1 MFLIV
6 RFGIKLSVMNTSS
19 SAPIFSKE
27 FIQHYNSGFLLNN
40 FPNIRTKREIIARW
54 IKELKSGKLDSL
66 KEEEVKS
73 RFVIDIFGR
82 VLDYKFDHSKNW
94 FLKEEAKMISSG
106 KKSDAA
112 LGYFGINKSS
122 DDVRAV
128 IEIKDAKTDLEKKQ
142 NRKIKISTV
151 EQAFEY
157 GENIGNKCRWVI
169 VSNFKEIRFYNRS
182 SPEIYQCYNLQDLAD
197 ESVLKEFILLFHKD
211 RFISFNKDSQ
221 TDKLYSVSFKPII
234 KKDKN
239 MHILDQMHHCISKFD
254 GLVFVDPN
262 YIASLSPFN
271 ILSTQVWH
279 YEYNSLFTLNNDIYN
294 LLKEISIENNEIK
307 LSKVFE
313 RKLSKE
319 KISEPLVKLKKIFRF
334 LNKCLISSITAVND
348 YKALQETHNYPI
360 QHFFNVPEDQK
371 ITLNISLNAEETCD
385 CLNCNFKN
393 FEFGKLLTKLKS
405 NNGSIDFFDSEYAYG
420 NYIAATNDYKTS
432 FQIYKHLENLKGK
445 EDKAVEYFLTRLNMK
460 YLHNL
465 IRINY
470 EGEDNENIIENIRF
484 IDLDDVIFNELE
496 YEIDDDVKKYLIQ
509 IKEEKL
515 LNKVRE
521 QIRKNS
527 TEIQKLKSLYDRGG
541 RQYGGTNIAGRLKKS
556 YLLLHEHVNKNFIIQ
571 NIFTDYRNISKE
583 LFAGLIESYKTR
595 EVGMQEFHGFF
606 IRDAVIH
613 LGIEDLKEILKDVEV
628 LKIEEDSVK
637 NLIDLFFN
645 YFSSFYKETN
655 SFSGLF
661 PNSLLAESSISYDL
675 KNSLNRIFSN
685 IFIMLL
691 KSNIKKEDFKFLEI
705 PILSFLKTENILY
718 HSNLDAFSRFLEK
731 KGDFFE
737 LYNLVDI
744 LRTAVSNDD
753 SASHKYERLVS
764 SCSRSI
770 AFYYPEFKIEDKTL
784 VKKAISNCSDLS
796 YGRSKIQDYVH
807 LSKICSTELER
818 QLLDLTDQ
826 YLDTYFNDNF
836 YWELLNFQIYHY
848 TYKNYFEKFLE
859 EICKYGESVEFKDG
873 ESSVHNYTFL
883 NFIWLIHSIDIPLT
897 IDQKNK
903 FLKLNNFEKWLLDPY
918 NFDYSLFESCW
929 LVHILNNRKF
939 AASIKNISQIKASL
953 EKSLNEK
960 FDQKLSNFYVQHF
973 I

>member
-1 MFLIV
+1 
-6 RFGIKLSVMNTSS
+6 MNISPT
-19 SAPIFSKE
+19 PIFSKE
-27 FIQHYNSGFLLNN
+27 FIEHYNSGFLLNN
-40 FPNIRTKREIIARW
+40 FPNIRAKREIIARW
-54 IKELKSGKLDSL
+54 IKELNSGKLDSL

-82 VLDYKFDHSKNW
+82 VLDFKFDHSKNW
-94 FLKEEAKMISSG
+94 FLKEEAKMVSSG

-142 NRKIKISTV
+142 NRKIKISAI

-157 GENIGNKCRWVI
+157 GENIGEKCRWVI
-169 VSNFKEIRFYNRS
+169 VSNFKEIRFYNRN
-182 SPEIYQCYNLQDLAD
+182 SPEIYQNYNLEDLAD

-221 TDKLYSVSFKPII
+221 TDKLHSVSFKPIT
-234 KKDKN
+234 KKEKN
-239 MHILDQMHHCISKFD
+239 MHILDQMYHCVSKFD

-271 ILSTQVWH
+271 ILNTQVWH
-279 YEYNSLFTLNNDIYN
+279 YEYNSLFTLNNAIYS
-294 LLKEISIENNEIK
+294 LLEEISIENNEIK
-307 LSKVFE
+307 LSKVLE
-313 RKLSKE
+313 RELSKE
-319 KISEPLVKLKKIFRF
+319 KISEPLVKLRKIFRF
-334 LNKCLISSITAVND
+334 LNKCMISTITAVKD
-348 YKALQETHNYPI
+348 YKTLQEALDYPI
-360 QHFFNVPEDQK
+360 QHFFNAPEDQK
-371 ITLNISLNAEETCD
+371 INLNISINAGDTCD
-385 CLNCNFKN
+385 CLNCNFRN
-393 FEFGKLLTKLKS
+393 FEFAKLLTKLKS
-405 NNGSIDFFDSEYAYG
+405 NNGSVDFFDSEYAYG
-420 NYIAATNDYKTS
+420 NYMTATNDYKTS

-465 IRINY
+465 IRSNY

-496 YEIDDDVKKYLIQ
+496 YEIDNDVKKYLIQ

-527 TEIQKLKSLYDRGG
+527 AEIQKLKSLYDRGG
-541 RQYGGTNIAGRLKKS
+541 GQYGGTDIVARLKKS

-583 LFAGLIESYKTR
+583 LFAGLIESYKTK

-613 LGIEDLKEILKDVEV
+613 LGIEDLKEILKDVAI
-628 LKIEEDSVK
+628 LNIERDSIK
-637 NLIDLFFN
+637 NLIDLFSNF
-645 YFSSFYKETN
+645 FTSFYKGN
-655 SFSGLF
+655 ASFSGLL
-661 PNSLLAESSISYDL
+661 PNTLLAESSISYDL
-675 KNSLNRIFSN
+675 RNNLSRIFSN

-691 KSNIKKEDFKFLEI
+691 KSNIKKEDFKVI
-705 PILSFLKTENILY
+705 QTPILSFLKTENILY
-718 HSNLDAFSRFLEK
+718 HSNLDALSRFLEK

-737 LYNLVDI
+737 LDNLVAI
-744 LRTAVSNDD
+744 LKTAVYNDD
-753 SASHKYERLVS
+753 SQSHKYERLVS

-770 AFYYPEFKIEDKTL
+770 RFYYPEFKIEDEAL
-784 VKKAISNCSDLS
+784 IKKAVSNCSALS
-796 YGRSKIQDYVH
+796 YGRPKIQDYVH
-807 LSKICSTELER
+807 LSKICSAELQR
-818 QLLDLTDQ
+818 QLLDVTDQ
-826 YLDTYFNDNF
+826 YLDTYFNDRF
-836 YWELLNFQIYHY
+836 YWELLNFEIYQY
-848 TYKNYFEKFLE
+848 TYKNYFEKFLD
-859 EICKYGESVEFKDG
+859 EICKYGGSIEFKDG
-873 ESSVHNYTFL
+873 ESTVHNFTFL
-883 NFIWLIHSIDIPLT
+883 NFIWLIHSIDIQLT
-897 IDQKNK
+897 IEQKNK
-903 FLKLNNFEKWLLDPY
+903 FQRLNKFEEWLLDPFD
-918 NFDYSLFESCW
+918 FDYTLFESCW

-939 AASIKNISQIKASL
+939 AASIKNISEIKVSL
-953 EKSLNEK
+953 EKELKEK